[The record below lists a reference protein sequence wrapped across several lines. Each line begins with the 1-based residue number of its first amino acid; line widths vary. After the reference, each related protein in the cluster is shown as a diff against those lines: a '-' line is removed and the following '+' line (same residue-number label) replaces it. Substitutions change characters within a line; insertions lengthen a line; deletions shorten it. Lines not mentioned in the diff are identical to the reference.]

1 MRHNVLRKTLRD
13 QRWQIIGYG
22 LAMAAMA
29 ATAVWLWPSV
39 RDTLQNF
46 RIPPAI
52 QALLG
57 SDLDLSTAAGYLSG
71 RYFSWTIILVLVY
84 VIVAGTGAVA
94 GEEGA
99 GTLDLLLAQPISRTR
114 VLLEKLAA
122 SAIGASAIV
131 GLGLVGF
138 LVSIPTVDI
147 DVSLA
152 DIAIASANMLP
163 ITLLF
168 LSLSVWAGAALPSR
182 GLASGVVIGIV
193 TATYFV
199 YTLSNGVE
207 SLRWMRYATP
217 FYYYGSG
224 LPLVR
229 GIEWWHVGLLTGLAL
244 LFVTLSVR
252 MFEIRDVASGRGDLN
267 LRWWIRGSRRL
278 PEPSPTDQ

>member
-1 MRHNVLRKTLRD
+1 VRRNVLSKTLRD
-13 QRWQIIGYG
+13 QRWQVVGYG

-46 RIPPAI
+46 EIPPAI

-57 SDLDLSTAAGYLSG
+57 SNLDLSTAAGYLSG

-99 GTLDLLLAQPISRTR
+99 GTMDLLLAQPISRTA
-114 VLLEKLAA
+114 VLLEKVTAIALGAA
-122 SAIGASAIV
+122 AIV
-131 GLGLVGF
+131 ALGFVGF

-147 DVSLA
+147 EVTLGDV
-152 DIAIASANMLP
+152 AIASANMLP
-163 ITLLF
+163 VAMLF
-168 LSLSVWAGAALPSR
+168 LALSVWAGAALPSR
-182 GLASGVVIGIV
+182 GVASGLVIGIV
-193 TATYFV
+193 TAAYFI
-199 YTLSNGVE
+199 YSLSNGVE
-207 SLRWMRYATP
+207 SLQWMRYASP

-229 GIEWWHVGLLTGLAL
+229 GIEWAHVALLSGLAI
-244 LFVTLSVR
+244 LFVWLSVR
-252 MFEIRDVASGRGDLN
+252 MFEVRDIASGRGELN
-267 LRWWIRGSRRL
+267 LRRWFGGS
-278 PEPSPTDQ
+278 PQTEVSAPTDK

>member
-1 MRHNVLRKTLRD
+1 MHRNVLAKTLRD

-57 SDLDLSTAAGYLSG
+57 SQLDLSTAAGYLSG

-99 GTLDLLLAQPISRTR
+99 GTMDLLLAQPITRTA
-114 VLLEKLAA
+114 VLLEKVAA
-122 SAIGASAIV
+122 SAVGASGII

-147 DVSLA
+147 DVTLA
-152 DIAIASANMLP
+152 DVAIASANMLP

-168 LSLSVWAGAALPSR
+168 LALSVCAGAALPTR
-182 GLASGVVIGIV
+182 GVASGVVIGVV

-199 YTLSNGVE
+199 YSLSNGVE
-207 SLRWMRYATP
+207 SLEWMRYGTP

-224 LPLVR
+224 LALVH
-229 GIEWWHVGLLTGLAL
+229 GIEWWHAGLLLGLAG
-244 LFVTLSVR
+244 LFLALSVR
-252 MFEIRDVASGRGDLN
+252 MFETRDIASGNGELN
-267 LRWWIRGSRRL
+267 LTPWLRGRQSP
-278 PEPSPTDQ
+278 PEPQPTR